1 MSQGS
6 SNPASPSRLVTASE
20 QQETLTPVSH
30 VFGLSEVSAS
40 LEVLN
45 IEVERKPTVVHRAQ
59 ASYSPG
65 ASMTPWSPNARDH
78 RRSTQASPFK
88 LKRYALQIWL
98 EVKVGP
104 GYFLPPED
112 DSYSTDFALEVLNR
126 AYPGCTAVYLD
137 RGGHMLAFYGRK
149 GSPKAGLIQDV
160 AIEASHAVRE
170 IPTWMGL
177 TAKWRVK
184 CVSLAE
190 AKDILA
196 GCKRLEWENRRRECQ
211 YFQERFAPM
220 HQPSGLSVNAAPFQP
235 WAAVPMPRPAEM
247 PSDPPEAERR
257 GSKDGHSPSRHSTT
271 SSVGKIPSPMRGP
284 YPQTSDDD
292 VTSDGGL
299 VDPSHRKGKRGRG
312 SRGGRSGEG
321 SDSSHSAR
329 SSASRGGRRKK
340 KDGFSSKI
348 QIPEFGEKKGHS
360 GEVTDAFRQWAR
372 CITYYRDYY
381 EDSYLMP
388 LVVSFLTG
396 DASDVFDWILRLN
409 QGEPQDLTT
418 LLQMLREH
426 YCGSLTFR
434 EQRNAIENLHQKS
447 NEAAID
453 FLIRVG
459 TSVSNLAKDW
469 KDELMECEL
478 QALQNEVSL
487 NGVKEEIRHVLDSEM
502 AKRDGHLTP
511 QQMYEAVKK
520 YETYVARNR
529 RLDGKGISTPA
540 GQQKAT
546 GQSLGYKPR
555 FHKTTAF
562 IATAGGQND
571 ESDHPPGED
580 SDSPEVEPPPKE
592 DEGLYIPSY
601 LEEAIPDD
609 PALQVKV
616 ARALRVQEINSRRC
630 FTCNRPGHL
639 ARDHQEWEEKTGSG
653 PSSRRGQLQ
662 TKRPQRRPDQNPLS
676 PDGQGLPRSREGTI
690 HEPGCFFQVHWPQ
703 ELGPGFD
710 Q

>member
-6 SNPASPSRLVTASE
+6 SNPASPSRPVMVSE
-20 QQETLTPVSH
+20 LQETLTTVPH
-30 VFGLSEVSAS
+30 AFGLSEVSAS
-40 LEVLN
+40 LEALN
-45 IEVERKPTVVHRAQ
+45 IEVERKPTVVHHAQ
-59 ASYSPG
+59 TSYSPG

-78 RRSTQASPFK
+78 RRSTQASPLK

-98 EVKVGP
+98 EVEVGP
-104 GYFLPPED
+104 GYFLPPKD
-112 DSYSTDFALEVLNR
+112 DSYSTDFALKVLNR
-126 AYPGCTAVYLD
+126 AYPGCTGVYLD

-160 AIEASHAVRE
+160 AIEAGHAVRE

-177 TAKWRVK
+177 AAKWRVR

-196 GCKRLEWENRRRECQ
+196 GCKRLEQETRRRERQ

-220 HQPSGLSVNAAPFQP
+220 HQPSGLSVNAALFQP
-235 WAAVPMPRPAEM
+235 RAVMPAPRPAEV
-247 PSDPPEAERR
+247 PRDPPEAGRK
-257 GSKDGHSPSRHSTT
+257 GSRDGHSPPGRMTT
-271 SSVGKIPSPMRGP
+271 SSVGKIPSPVGGP
-284 YPQTSDDD
+284 YLLTSDND

-299 VDPSHRKGKRGRG
+299 VNPSSRRKGKRSRG
-312 SRGGRSGEG
+312 SRGSRSGEG
-321 SDSSHSAR
+321 SDSSHPVR
-329 SSASRGGRRKK
+329 SSTSSRGRRKE

-348 QIPEFGEKKGHS
+348 QIPEFGGKKGHS

-388 LVVSFLTG
+388 LVVSSLTG
-396 DASDVFDWILRLN
+396 DASDVFDWILSLN

-426 YCGSLTFR
+426 YCGSFTFR
-434 EQRNAIENLHQKS
+434 EQRNAIENLCQRS

-469 KDELMECEL
+469 KDELTECEL
-478 QALQNEVSL
+478 RALQNEVSL

-502 AKRDGHLTP
+502 AKRDGRLTP
-511 QQMYEAVKK
+511 QQMYEAIKK

-529 RLDGKGISTPA
+529 RLDGKGTSTPA
-540 GQQKAT
+540 GQPKAT
-546 GQSLGYKPR
+546 GQPSGYKPR

-562 IATAGGQND
+562 VATAGVPND

-580 SDSPEVEPPPKE
+580 SDSHEVEPPLKE

-616 ARALRVQEINSRRC
+616 ARILRVQEMNSRRC
-630 FTCNRPGHL
+630 YTCNRPGHL
-639 ARDHQEWEEKTGSG
+639 ARDHQEWEEKNGIRPLQLKG
-653 PSSRRGQLQ
+653 PAPNKTAPEKARPKPPQPGQ
-662 TKRPQRRPDQNPLS
+662 
-676 PDGQGLPRSREGTI
+676 
-690 HEPGCFFQVHWPQ
+690 PGPPQ
-703 ELGPGFD
+703 E
-710 Q
+710 